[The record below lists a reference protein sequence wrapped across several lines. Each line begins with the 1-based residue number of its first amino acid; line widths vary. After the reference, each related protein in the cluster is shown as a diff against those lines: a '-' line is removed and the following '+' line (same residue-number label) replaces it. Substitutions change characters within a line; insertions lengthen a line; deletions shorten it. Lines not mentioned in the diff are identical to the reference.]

1 MLVYAVVGILLFITT
16 GCHKQQQ
23 IVLDIPEI
31 VTDSE
36 RNREKE
42 KNLNAAE
49 AVASVYNDIYVEACG
64 LIIQDSDKNLSVKLR
79 VVTDVGTAL
88 YKIDRWD

>member
-1 MLVYAVVGILLFITT
+1 LEGLSSAGLYPSIL
-16 GCHKQQQ
+16 K
-23 IVLDIPEI
+23 
-31 VTDSE
+31 
-36 RNREKE
+36 RELYEVRATIESYSKSTRIDGNE
-42 KNLNAAE
+42 D
-49 AVASVYNDIYVEACG
+49 VDACG